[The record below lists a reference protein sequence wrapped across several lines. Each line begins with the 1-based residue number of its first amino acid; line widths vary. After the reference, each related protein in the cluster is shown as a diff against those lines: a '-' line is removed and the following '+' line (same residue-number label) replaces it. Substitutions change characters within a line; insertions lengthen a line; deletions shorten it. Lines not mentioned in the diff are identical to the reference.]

1 MVKCK
6 AGTLMAI
13 RRQVKRAIKILALL
27 LMIPVFLVYRGLAL
41 LGNPDSTFQ
50 SFSQV
55 LSLIPGKV
63 GIYCRASFYHL
74 ACPDTSQNISIG
86 FLTLLSHRD
95 TTIEDGVYIGPQS
108 NIGSCHIGRNTLIG
122 SGVHILSGKN
132 QHRFSDLE
140 LSIQEQKGEIHKIK
154 IGEDCWIGNQST
166 ILAPISDKSIVA
178 AASLV
183 LEKVN
188 SEMIVGGH
196 PAKVIK
202 SRYNDA
208 ESH

>member
-1 MVKCK
+1 
-6 AGTLMAI
+6 MAAHK
-13 RRQVKRAIKILALL
+13 QLKRAFKTLALL
-27 LMIPVFLVYRGLAL
+27 LILPIFFVYRGLAM

-50 SFSQV
+50 SFSQL
-55 LSLIPGKV
+55 LSLIPGKI
-63 GIYCRASFYHL
+63 GIYVRASFYHL

-108 NIGSCHIGRNTLIG
+108 NIGSCHIGKNTLIG

-132 QHRFSDLE
+132 QHRFSDPRR
-140 LSIQEQKGEIHKIK
+140 SIQEQGGEIQKIK
-154 IGEDCWIGNQST
+154 IGEDCWIGNKST

-183 LEKVN
+183 LETV
-188 SEMIVGGH
+188 SPEMIVGGH

-202 SRYNDA
+202 SRNND
-208 ESH
+208 SMSK